1 MVPTVEVLL
10 LLPIETRILSD
21 DDGEK
26 GEANRTKVQTQIV
39 WKDTCRKTCRKGYP
53 CGRYESPVQLLR
65 PCTMA
70 GSRPG

>member
-26 GEANRTKVQTQIV
+26 GEANKSA
-39 WKDTCRKTCRKGYP
+39 DSNSME
-53 CGRYESPVQLLR
+53 RY
-65 PCTMA
+65 M
-70 GSRPG
+70 

>member
-39 WKDTCRKTCRKGYP
+39 WKDTCRKTCRKG
-53 CGRYESPVQLLR
+53 
-65 PCTMA
+65 
-70 GSRPG
+70 